1 MRTTLTCLSVRQP
14 WAWLIVHGHKDVENR
29 TWPTRYRGDVLIH
42 ASQVFDREG
51 LAWVLHRF
59 PELRAVLPQQ
69 YGLGGVVGACQVVG
83 CLEASESPWF
93 VGPYGFALYGA
104 RPMPFV
110 PLRGRL
116 GFFEVPVTDE
126 LHAARRALASPAEVA
141 ASGQQ
146 SLFN

>member
-29 TWPTRYRGDVLIH
+29 TWPTRHRGDLLIH
-42 ASQVFDREG
+42 AGQVFDQDG

-59 PELRAVLPQQ
+59 PELRPALPQQ
-69 YGLGGVVGACQVVG
+69 YPLGGVVGTCQLLG
-83 CLEASESPWF
+83 CVETSASRWF
-93 VGPYGFALYGA
+93 MGPYGFSLWGA

-116 GFFEVPVTDE
+116 GFWETPITDQ
-126 LHAARRALASPAEVA
+126 LHAARRACATPAEVA
-141 ASGQQ
+141 ATGQQ
-146 SLFN
+146 GLFT